1 MTRKTGQILNGILL
15 VSGLIHMSGL
25 LNNWDYDIYVGLFF
39 TITSGLWFMVDFLK
53 NGKTFSTKNNLVI
66 ETRQIKWWRVKEVLG
81 IVTLFFLLAY
91 TGRQMDSIFITL
103 IIYFSLMV
111 ILDHRGVLE
120 ITDKYVL
127 DNGIKIKFESKDS
140 VDFKQNQ
147 IIIKDMNDLTM
158 ERSINLQT
166 IDPEDREL
174 IKKRLMKGD
183 ATAANSVHVP

>member
-1 MTRKTGQILNGILL
+1 
-15 VSGLIHMSGL
+15 
-25 LNNWDYDIYVGLFF
+25 
-39 TITSGLWFMVDFLK
+39 MVDFLK